1 MEANK
6 RLNGTIA
13 LITGGV
19 SGIGRATVELFI
31 QEGASVVVADIDEKG
46 GLQLQEKWSG
56 SCIFKRTDV
65 TLEEDVK
72 ELMKF
77 VGKKH
82 GRLDCLFNNAGASGA
97 HGNFEEIETSEFFR
111 TMTLVLGS
119 SFMTIKH
126 AIPLMKPQGCGT
138 IINNAS
144 VAGLFAG
151 YAGHAYSTAKGGLI
165 QLTKSAATE
174 LAQYGIR
181 VNCICPGGIA
191 TPLWGRSFDLLD
203 DALDSSTLGVA
214 KALANAQPIQR
225 SGLPIDVAKAA
236 LWLASEDSSFV
247 TGQSIVVDGG
257 ATVGKSWKEFNKAVK
272 SIAIKSM
279 PKTELIKAVLGIKR
293 GR

>member
-1 MEANK
+1 MKANN
-6 RLNGTIA
+6 RLNGTVA
-13 LITGGV
+13 LITGGA

-31 QEGASVVVADIDEKG
+31 REGAHVIIADIDEKG
-46 GLQLQEKWSG
+46 GMQLQKKWSE
-56 SCIFKRTDV
+56 SCMFKRTDV
-65 TLEEDVK
+65 TREEEVTA
-72 ELMKF
+72 LMNF
-77 VGKKH
+77 VAEKH

-111 TMTLVLGS
+111 TITLLLGS
-119 SFMTIKH
+119 SFMTMKY
-126 AIPLMKPQGCGT
+126 AIPHMKQQGAGT

-144 VAGLFAG
+144 IAGMFAG

-191 TPLWGRSFDLLD
+191 TPLWGRAFDLMD
-203 DALDSSTLGVA
+203 EALDSSTLGVA
-214 KALANAQPIQR
+214 KALANSQPIQR
-225 SGLPIDVAKAA
+225 CGLPADVAKAA

-257 ATVGKSWKEFNKAVK
+257 ATIGKSWKEFNKTVK
-272 SIAIKSM
+272 SIAVKSM

-293 GR
+293 